1 VSTVT
6 VSIDRSS
13 LSLTALVASDDGATY
28 QIKQDG
34 LTRPAITWRLTAA
47 PDSADVH
54 GTEYVAAAKE
64 QTSLPLDIIVKA
76 ASSAA
81 LNTACVAL
89 EDALSQFTYTATVVV
104 DGVTKVWSCA
114 PAAYSPTSGLIEF
127 GMVNGHF
134 DVFTV
139 TIPVYPIPG
148 SA

>member
-1 VSTVT
+1 MSATVT
-6 VSIDRSS
+6 LDCSSIP
-13 LSLTALVASDDGATY
+13 ASDVVLNSATSATY
-28 QIKQDG
+28 VLLQEG
-34 LTRPAITWRLTAA
+34 LSRPAITWRLTPA

-64 QTSLPLDIIVKA
+64 QTTLPLKVMIQA

-81 LNTACVAL
+81 LDAAISDL

-114 PAAYSPTSGLIEF
+114 PAAYSPTSGLIDSNF
-127 GMVNGHF
+127 VDGHF
-134 DVFTV
+134 DVYTI